1 MKYSA
6 GALIALFDLSRDNSI
21 SLYKQIYNTLRSVIL
36 NNHVVKGARL
46 PSSRTLANE
55 LGVSR
60 NTIVLVYEQL
70 QAEGFITSG
79 VGKGTFISTQFNQ
92 SQFIKKKFISDKK
105 VRTSKRGQAML
116 DAYTSEA
123 PSGSPPP
130 FVPGIPALDVFPFRQ
145 WQRAVNHAHKIITP
159 SEMNYGPTA
168 GYLPLRKSLASYLA
182 VARGVRCSPEQIF
195 IVNGVQQGLDLICRL
210 LTDPGE
216 TIWLEDPGH
225 TGARSAFAAAQLK
238 MKPVSV
244 DQQGLL
250 ITVKMQQSK
259 KGSLVY
265 VTPSHQSPTG
275 AIMSLERRIRLLEWA
290 RSRNAWIIEDDY
302 DSEFRY
308 RGQPLPAL
316 QGLIEDAPVL
326 YLGTFSKVFAPGI
339 RMAYLVIPEFMIE
352 TFSHARRAVDTHSPI
367 PLQAAMQVFIDEGY
381 FTTHIRRMRNLYAER
396 QNLLL
401 KATRKY
407 FGNTIHLSSSNS
419 GMHLVGYI
427 NQNNDQ
433 ILSNAACGE
442 GYVVPALSGHYLN
455 KPDRFGLLFGYAC
468 VPSADMDAHVK
479 RLAKVLT
486 PMLK

>member
-6 GALIALFDLSRDNSI
+6 GALIALFELNRNI
-21 SLYKQIYNTLRSVIL
+21 PAALYKQIYNTLRFAIL
-36 NNHVVKGARL
+36 NSDLPTGTRL
-46 PSSRTLANE
+46 PSSRTLASE

-60 NTIVLVYEQL
+60 NTVVLAYEQL
-70 QAEGFITSG
+70 QAEGYITSG
-79 VGKGTFISTQFNQ
+79 IGRGTFISTQFNQ
-92 SQFIKKKFISDKK
+92 SQLVKKKFKSNNKLRI
-105 VRTSKRGQAML
+105 SKRGQAML

-130 FVPGIPALDVFPFRQ
+130 FAPGIPALDVFPFRQ
-145 WQRAVNHAHKIITP
+145 WQRAVNQAHKIINA

-168 GYLPLRKSLASYLA
+168 GYLPLRQSLTSYLA

-225 TGARSAFAAAQLK
+225 LGARSAFAATQAKL
-238 MKPVSV
+238 KPVSV

-250 ITVKMQQSK
+250 MTIAMQQNK
-259 KGSLVY
+259 NGRLVY

-275 AIMSLERRIRLLEWA
+275 AIMSLERRLRLLEWA
-290 RSRNAWIIEDDY
+290 HTRNAWIIEDDY

-352 TFSHARRAVDTHSPI
+352 TFSHARRAVDTHSPT
-367 PLQAAMQVFIDEGY
+367 PLQAAMHVFIDEGH

-396 QNLLL
+396 QNLFLQ
-401 KATRKY
+401 AARKY
-407 FGNTIHLSSSNS
+407 FGDAIQFSSSNS
-419 GMHLVGYI
+419 GMHIVGYV
-427 NQNNDQ
+427 NKKNDQ
-433 ILSNAACGE
+433 SLSKAASDA
-442 GYVVPALSGHYLN
+442 GYVVPALSEYYLK
-455 KPDRFGLLFGYAC
+455 KPDRYGLLFGYAC
-468 VPSADMDAHVK
+468 VPNNDMDIHVK
-479 RLAKVLT
+479 RLAKVLM
-486 PMLK
+486 PLLR